1 MKINRDLKYK
11 LAPQMKVYDKL
22 GFQFLPHIMF
32 TQSPNFRSK
41 VINTDSRGFRFSTIK
56 KKKGVFNIEKKKK
69 INFNIRRIYSLW
81 SGGF

>member
-56 KKKGVFNIEKKKK
+56 RKKGVFNIDKKK
-69 INFNIRRIYSLW
+69 NQF
-81 SGGF
+81 